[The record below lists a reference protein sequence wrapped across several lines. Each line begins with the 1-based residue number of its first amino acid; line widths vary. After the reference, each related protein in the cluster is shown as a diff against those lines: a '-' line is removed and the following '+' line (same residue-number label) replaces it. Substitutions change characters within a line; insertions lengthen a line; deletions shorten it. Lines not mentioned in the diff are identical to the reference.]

1 MSGST
6 TELNLKTAVDSDDT
20 ADYLTISLADSLR
33 SLDALY
39 NNVTGHNHS
48 GAHQGGP
55 VASVPATAIADGS
68 ITSAKIADGA
78 IATVDL
84 ADGCVIPIKLNLP
97 RIDLVLGVDYALAP
111 AFNSTIPGLVTAAL
125 PANSIWDFFW
135 AVDVTCTTDKAQI
148 SANLLNAGG
157 AGLSAASDT
166 IAINYAA
173 AQGTVSLCGRMLFLA
188 NSSGSDT
195 ARIGVWTSHAATLKA
210 VDPQFG
216 TGPASYIRGVR
227 IG

>member
-1 MSGST
+1 VSGST

-33 SLDALY
+33 TVDALY

-55 VASVPATAIADGS
+55 IASVPATALADGS

-78 IATVDL
+78 IVTVDL
-84 ADGCVIPIKLNLP
+84 ADGAVTPVKLSLP
-97 RIDLVLGVDYALAP
+97 RIDIVLGADYALAVGFNIIP
-111 AFNSTIPGLVTAAL
+111 ALTTSAL
-125 PANSIWDFFW
+125 PANSVWDFFW
-135 AVDVTCTTDKAQI
+135 AADVSCATDRAQV
-148 SANLLNAGG
+148 SANLLNG
-157 AGLSAASDT
+157 AGAGMSAGSDT
-166 IAINYAA
+166 IVLNYASA
-173 AQGTVSLCGRMLFLA
+173 TGTVNLAGRVLLIA
-188 NSSGSDT
+188 NSSGTDL
-195 ARIGVWTSHAATLKA
+195 VKLDVYVSHASTLKA

-216 TGPASYIRGVR
+216 SGSGTYIRGVR